1 MSVWKTLFTDHP
13 ASVDETYGQHFV
25 SAAGFGFK
33 MIGGGIVCLLHALIP
48 GAFCTKGSDTICE
61 LYEKMVTNRRR
72 VAEQRAA
79 ALPVRKAA

>member
-13 ASVDETYGQHFV
+13 ASVDETYGEHFV

-48 GAFCTKGSDTICE
+48 GAFCTRGSDTICE